1 MKNAAQEKYSHTD
14 KGKDARARARKK
26 YDEAD
31 PDRRREQKRHYMR
44 RKRLENPNYC
54 KWKWPKR
61 NQKNASTGVP
71 AQIKKR
77 NKRKLETV
85 KGIPLVTFL
94 LNFGLIMIK

>member
-54 KWKWPKR
+54 KWK
-61 NQKNASTGVP
+61 
-71 AQIKKR
+71 
-77 NKRKLETV
+77 
-85 KGIPLVTFL
+85 
-94 LNFGLIMIK
+94 